1 MNLTA
6 SIWTADGCSSIS
18 FLSVALLQLN
28 TSYVSDCQADQ
39 AFDEKKKKSVWWM
52 MSASATQKQWVWLSS
67 VLQMFSRLPQSQAHR
82 STDGSPQAWP
92 QAWSWAAE
100 ASRWPAALSVC
111 LSVCQKASS
120 RLMVTAWKVG
130 CCSRGRSFSV
140 CGHSKI
146 RVEITTA
153 PLKLLFLQ
161 SWGGELHM
169 LLLKITWKLLFFLRI
184 IFFSNVFHRKV
195 WNVWMFQILFCM
207 FFTSTFLEC
216 QIWSLWFSWGTSPRF
231 QEIYRPWIVLPF
243 RNGESTYT

>member
-1 MNLTA
+1 
-6 SIWTADGCSSIS
+6 
-18 FLSVALLQLN
+18 
-28 TSYVSDCQADQ
+28 
-39 AFDEKKKKSVWWM
+39 M

-111 LSVCQKASS
+111 LSVCYKASS

-184 IFFSNVFHRKV
+184 IFFPMFFIGRSEMCECFKFFSACFLPQHF
-195 WNVWMFQILFCM
+195 WNVKYGLFD
-207 FFTSTFLEC
+207 LAGE
-216 QIWSLWFSWGTSPRF
+216 
-231 QEIYRPWIVLPF
+231 LP
-243 RNGESTYT
+243 